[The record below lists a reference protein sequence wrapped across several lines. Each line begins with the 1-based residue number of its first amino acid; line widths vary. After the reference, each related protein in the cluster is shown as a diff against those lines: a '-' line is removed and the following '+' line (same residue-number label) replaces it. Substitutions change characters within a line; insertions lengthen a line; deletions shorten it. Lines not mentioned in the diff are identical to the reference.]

1 MSCDGEHKASHRY
14 PAYSPNALGAGYGA
28 RAQTPKTIDSFRT
41 QDHANLVGCR
51 ALARPNGTA
60 ATGDELAYTTVQ
72 TMLNVLQRKGH
83 VARSLV
89 GRAYEYRPLRSRDV
103 ALGSAVRD
111 LLNRM
116 FDGSVEGL
124 VMNMLRTK
132 QIDSAKLAELAEL
145 VSSAERESDGDRK

>member
-1 MSCDGEHKASHRY
+1 VPPGRKLKKQLTPLELKIMQVLWD
-14 PAYSPNALGAGYGA
+14 AGPLSVQA
-28 RAQTPKTIDSFRT
+28 VQQK
-41 QDHANLVGCR
+41 L
-51 ALARPNGTA
+51 
-60 ATGDELAYTTVQ
+60 GDELAYTTVQ

-83 VARSLV
+83 VSRTLI
-89 GRAYEYRPLRSRDV
+89 GRAYEYRPLQNRDV

-132 QIDSAKLAELAEL
+132 QIDAEKLDELAKK
-145 VSSAERESDGDRK
+145 VASAEGEMNADRK

>member
-1 MSCDGEHKASHRY
+1 MAQERKPKKQLTPLELRIMQVLWASGPLSVQEVQQR
-14 PAYSPNALGAGYGA
+14 LE
-28 RAQTPKTIDSFRT
+28 D
-41 QDHANLVGCR
+41 
-51 ALARPNGTA
+51 ALA
-60 ATGDELAYTTVQ
+60 YTVQ

-89 GRAYEYRPLRSRDV
+89 GRAYEYRPLHSRDV

-132 QIDSAKLAELAEL
+132 QIDSAKLSKLAEM
-145 VSSAERESDGDRK
+145 VAIEEGESDGDRK

>member
-1 MSCDGEHKASHRY
+1 MPPGRKSKKQLTPLELKIMQV
-14 PAYSPNALGAGYGA
+14 LWTAGPSSVQA
-28 RAQTPKTIDSFRT
+28 VQQKLD
-41 QDHANLVGCR
+41 
-51 ALARPNGTA
+51 
-60 ATGDELAYTTVQ
+60 DELAYTTVQ

-83 VARSLV
+83 VARTLI
-89 GRAYEYRPLRSRDV
+89 GRAYEYRPLQNQDA

-132 QIDSAKLAELAEL
+132 QIDGAKLDELAKK
-145 VSSAERESDGDRK
+145 VAKAEGDLNANRK